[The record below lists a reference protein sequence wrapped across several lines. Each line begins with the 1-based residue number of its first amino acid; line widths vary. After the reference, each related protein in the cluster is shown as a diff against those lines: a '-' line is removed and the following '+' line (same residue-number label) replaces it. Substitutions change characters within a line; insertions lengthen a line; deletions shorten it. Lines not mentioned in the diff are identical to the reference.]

1 MMKSLK
7 NDTKKMN
14 LNGESKKIGIDKV
27 IKRNEIINNSLN
39 PKYQTV
45 SSYYLKC
52 RKNTESINPRV
63 LKLKMIKQW

>member
-1 MMKSLK
+1 MKSLT

-27 IKRNEIINNSLN
+27 IKRNEIINSSLN
-39 PKYQTV
+39 LKYKTI
-45 SSYYLKC
+45 SSYYLKW

-63 LKLKMIKQW
+63 LKLKMIKQ